1 MHTIHRRLTRSSLL
15 LVMAI
20 VVALFLGAVFTAEA
34 RAVSYTSE
42 ETSFLQLL
50 NDYREGLGLQPL
62 LASDQLSESGDRHD
76 SDMGKYG
83 FFDHYTKASDW
94 FPVGASP
101 WDRMAQC
108 GYDYRT
114 SEGENIA
121 AGVTYSNAAGV
132 FEAWKNSPSHNHT
145 MTDANFKVVGISL
158 TYVPGSVYGYYW
170 TTDFGGYVDP
180 SAHALGG
187 SGSGSGGGGMFSD
200 VGSGTLY
207 ASQII
212 ALANKGIVSGYGN
225 GAFGP
230 YDTVT
235 RQQFTKMI
243 MLALGYD
250 VPRVSSTVFI
260 DVTSASGSDDPLYP
274 VSYVAACASRGITA
288 GKTPYTFD
296 PYGDVTRAQLITM
309 VARAKGLCDPPV
321 SYQPPFP
328 DFSDDHYPWAR
339 KAAYAGL
346 LDGFVGM
353 GPSFNFSACATRAEV
368 CLLLASLLN

>member
-1 MHTIHRRLTRSSLL
+1 MHIIHRPLARSSFLL
-15 LVMAI
+15 AAI
-20 VVALFLGAVFTAEA
+20 IAVALLLGAVFTAEA
-34 RAVSYTSE
+34 HAVSYSSE
-42 ETSFLQLL
+42 ETAFLQLL
-50 NDYREGLGLQPL
+50 NEYRVGLGLQPL
-62 LASDQLSESGDRHD
+62 LVSDSLSETGDRHD

-94 FPVGASP
+94 FPEGASP
-101 WDRMAQC
+101 WDRMAKC

-121 AGVTYSNAAGV
+121 ASLLYSDAEAV

-145 MTDANFKVVGISL
+145 MTDADFKVVGLSL
-158 TYVPGSVYGYYW
+158 VYVPGSVYGYYW

-180 SAHALGG
+180 TAHALGG
-187 SGSGSGGGGMFSD
+187 SGTGGGGIFSD

-207 ASQII
+207 APQIV
-212 ALANKGIVSGYGN
+212 ALANKGIVSGYGD
-225 GAFGP
+225 GTFGP
-230 YDTVT
+230 YNTVT

-243 MLALGYD
+243 ILALGYD

-274 VSYVAACASRGITA
+274 VSYVAACAVRGITA
-288 GKTPYTFD
+288 GKTSYTFD
-296 PYGDVTRAQLITM
+296 PYGDITRAQLITM
-309 VARAKGLCDPPV
+309 VARANGLPEPPG
-321 SYQPPFP
+321 SYQPSFP
-328 DFSDDHYPWAR
+328 NFSDDHYPWAR

-353 GPSFNFSACATRAEV
+353 GPSFDFSACATRAEV
-368 CLLLASLLN
+368 CLLLASLVK